1 MSRYCLARYAG
12 PLGELLLASEGAA
25 LVGAWFEG
33 QRHYASG
40 CNLQQAAWA
49 DVPPLSAARSWLD
62 AYFAGQQPEQPLPLA
77 PKGTPFRQA
86 VWQQLQRIPYG
97 ATTTYGEIA
106 AALRARGMRASA
118 QAVGGAVGRNPLSLF
133 IPCHRVLGAGGALT
147 GYAAGVEKKQWLLR
161 HESLPAVLPCF
172 PAQKSVSS
180 SSENALQI

>member
-1 MSRYCLARYAG
+1 MSRYCLARYAS
-12 PLGELLLASEGAA
+12 PLGPMLLASEGAA

-49 DVPPLSAARSWLD
+49 DAPSLSAARSWLD

-86 VWQQLQRIPYG
+86 VWRQLLQIPYG

-161 HESLPAVLPCF
+161 LENPTLILP
-172 PAQKSVSS
+172 
-180 SSENALQI
+180 

>member
-1 MSRYCLARYAG
+1 MPLSPMSRYCLARYAS
-12 PLGELLLASEGAA
+12 PLGPMLLASEGAA

-49 DVPPLSAARSWLD
+49 DAPSLSAARSWLD

-86 VWQQLQRIPYG
+86 VWRQLLQIPYG
-97 ATTTYGEIA
+97 GTTTYGEIA

-133 IPCHRVLGAGGALT
+133 IPCHRVLGAGGSLI
-147 GYAAGVEKKQWLLR
+147 GYASGVEKKQWLLR
-161 HESLPAVLPCF
+161 LENPTLILP
-172 PAQKSVSS
+172 
-180 SSENALQI
+180 

>member
-1 MSRYCLARYAG
+1 MPLSPMSRYCLARYAS
-12 PLGELLLASEGAA
+12 PLGPMLLASEEAA

-49 DVPPLSAARSWLD
+49 DAPSLSAARSWLD

-86 VWQQLQRIPYG
+86 VWRQLLQIPYG
-97 ATTTYGEIA
+97 DTTTYGEIA

-133 IPCHRVLGAGGALT
+133 IPCHRVLGAGGSLT

-161 HESLPAVLPCF
+161 LENPTLILP
-172 PAQKSVSS
+172 
-180 SSENALQI
+180 